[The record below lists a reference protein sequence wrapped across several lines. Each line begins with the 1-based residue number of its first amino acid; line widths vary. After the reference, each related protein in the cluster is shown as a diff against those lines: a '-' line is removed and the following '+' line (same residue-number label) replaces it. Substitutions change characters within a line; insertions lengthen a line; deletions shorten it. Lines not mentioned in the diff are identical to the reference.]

1 MKQTDEKGNPLTYW
15 GGLEEPKQ
23 ETLNEVALEFAK
35 DHHEMYETSNF
46 GSMHFGFCW
55 GAKWQQEQYNNK
67 YSEEEV
73 LKFAKY
79 ILSKEVTIARSTLD
93 LNSYLPKEFQLL
105 SGELE
110 HNGKELLKEWLKQFK
125 NK

>member
-1 MKQTDEKGNPLTYW
+1 M
-15 GGLEEPKQ
+15 KQ

-55 GAKWQQEQYNNK
+55 GAKWQQERS

-73 LKFAKY
+73 KFIISEA
-79 ILSKEVTIARSTLD
+79 LQSALV
-93 LNSYLPKEFQLL
+93 NSNL
-105 SGELE
+105 ELWF
-110 HNGKELLKEWLKQFK
+110 NIFK
-125 NK
+125 KK